1 MLKFCKKDFEFN
13 YRQSAYLRTN
23 EYLRLEARCI
33 RLDGRGKVT
42 RKEAAVGLGKQQNE
56 EPCV

>member
-1 MLKFCKKDFEFN
+1 MLKFSKKDFEFT

-33 RLDGRGKVT
+33 RLDGRGQFKL
-42 RKEAAVGLGKQQNE
+42 KQPGVGLNKDQDE